1 MGKICRQFLT
11 TLRKRKA
18 INSIL
23 DKVSGDELTAAEI
36 ERLGEELL
44 SYGEQ
49 AVPLLIK
56 KLKNSSTKEIE
67 RLLPLIEYLQLDEVV
82 ESLFEILKTRNMND
96 ILRGKILSALRNLE
110 KEMDIS
116 FPIPGLNTHEYVN
129 NALYYLSNGFLNR
142 YERNEELIITFL
154 EDFLSCDIY
163 EKLQMV
169 KSLCNIKDL
178 RTIPILRRIAE
189 DIYEE
194 VALLALQG
202 LGRIRSY
209 EAVSALID
217 YLSFP
222 RLDCLKREAERSLQ
236 RLKFC
241 GFSQGRKR
249 IKHAAILY
257 SLASLIDGSGNQT
270 FWVGKPKK
278 NGKIESACFI
288 INETWG
294 LRDCFGGVPL
304 DISEFEI
311 TVEDS
316 SAENTFRYVDI
327 AYIGKMIS
335 DALYTN
341 KINNTRI
348 PAEFLLRR
356 DLLGRISIYPERY
369 NPQFEGFDLD
379 RIKKDLFLK
388 RSTAEI
394 FDIKEFKGW
403 VISDER
409 IYEYAELIIKDGRRG
424 ALKNYPIF
432 YGNIY
437 REMVKPKLKVLGRRL
452 ILTADLINRADN
464 DRSTAEVLLCAG
476 LNLIEG
482 DEESLYTHPFVK
494 RFIFETLNSAILSL
508 LRGSDP
514 VHGRPGQGEGF

>member
-1 MGKICRQFLT
+1 MGKICRKFLT
-11 TLRKRKA
+11 SLRKRKA

-23 DKVSGDELTAAEI
+23 EKVSRNKLTAGEI
-36 ERLGEELL
+36 ERLGDELL
-44 SYGEQ
+44 SYGEG

-56 KLKNSSTKEIE
+56 KLKNSSTREIE
-67 RLLPLIEYLQLDEVV
+67 RLLPLIEYLKWDEVV
-82 ESLFEILKTRNMND
+82 ESLFEILKTRSMND
-96 ILRGKILSALRNLE
+96 MLRGKILSTLRNLE
-110 KEMDIS
+110 TEMDIL
-116 FPIPGLNTHEYVN
+116 FPISGPNPYEPVN
-129 NALYYLSNGFLNR
+129 NALYYLSNDFLNR
-142 YERNEELIITFL
+142 YDRNEELIITFL
-154 EDFLSCDIY
+154 EDFLSCDIQ

-169 KSLCNIKDL
+169 KNLCNIKDL
-178 RTIPILRRIAE
+178 RTIHILRLIAE

-194 VALLALQG
+194 VALLALKG
-202 LGRIRSY
+202 LGRIRSC

-222 RLDCLKREAERSLQ
+222 RPDCLKREAERSLQ

-241 GFSQGRKR
+241 GFSLGRNR

-270 FWVGKPKK
+270 FWVGKLKK
-278 NGKIESACFI
+278 NGKVESACFI

-311 TVEDS
+311 TIEDS
-316 SAENTFRYVDI
+316 SQENTLRNVDI
-327 AYIGKMIS
+327 SYIGKMIS

-341 KINNTRI
+341 KINNTQI

-356 DLLGRISIYPERY
+356 DLLGRISISPERY
-369 NPQFEGFDLD
+369 KPQFDRFDLD
-379 RIKKDLFLK
+379 RIKRDPFLK
-388 RSTAEI
+388 RTTADI
-394 FDIKEFKGW
+394 FDTKEFKGW
-403 VISDER
+403 VISDEI
-409 IYEYAELIIKDGRRG
+409 IYDYAELIIKDGRRG

-432 YGNIY
+432 YANIY
-437 REMVKPKLKVLGRRL
+437 KEIVKPKLKVLGRRL

-464 DRSTAEVLLCAG
+464 DRNTAEVLLCAG
-476 LNLIEG
+476 LNLIDG

-494 RFIFETLNSAILSL
+494 RFIFESLNSAILSL
-508 LRGSDP
+508 MKGSDP